1 MKALYRRY
9 RPKTLDDVVGQEQVT
24 GPLKNAIK
32 SNKLA
37 HAYLFVGPRGT
48 GKTSVAR
55 ILAHE
60 INGFK
65 YELEDDYLDIIEIDA
80 ASNTGVDNIRDLRE
94 KAIIAPVE
102 GKYKIYIIDEVHM
115 LTRSAFNALL
125 KTLEEPPAHVIFIM
139 ATTDAHKVPV
149 TITSRSQTLTFS
161 LADPSTMFDHLKK
174 IAKSEKINID
184 DEALKII
191 VRRGGGS
198 YRDSL
203 SLLDQVSTLSSDKI
217 TVEMLN
223 RAFDLPPDE
232 IIDGILNAYA
242 AGDTAKIRENL
253 IALDNSSVKPDIIA
267 DNLISHILERPDN
280 VFLNLLD
287 KLTEVSRASYP
298 NVRLLLALTAPQA
311 VSSANFA
318 MPTITSTTT
327 PVAASAPKPAPSP
340 TKPAKSTDT
349 PKTPEPKPELA
360 PAETSAE
367 PTFEPSVEQPS
378 EPKPAETLKAPTS
391 ADFDSNNFQ
400 AQILQNLEAKEEL
413 GILQYVRKSKIEVTN
428 ERVIVYAG
436 GKLAKRL
443 IDKKRSLIAELM
455 PTGYELDI
463 REETKQSDAEL
474 ASIAELMG
482 GGEEV
487 TINE

>member
-1 MKALYRRY
+1 
-9 RPKTLDDVVGQEQVT
+9 
-24 GPLKNAIK
+24 
-32 SNKLA
+32 
-37 HAYLFVGPRGT
+37 
-48 GKTSVAR
+48 
-55 ILAHE
+55 
-60 INGFK
+60 
-65 YELEDDYLDIIEIDA
+65 
-80 ASNTGVDNIRDLRE
+80 
-94 KAIIAPVE
+94 
-102 GKYKIYIIDEVHM
+102 
-115 LTRSAFNALL
+115 
-125 KTLEEPPAHVIFIM
+125 
-139 ATTDAHKVPV
+139 
-149 TITSRSQTLTFS
+149 
-161 LADPSTMFDHLKK
+161 MFDHLKK

-223 RAFDLPPDE
+223 HAFGLPPDE

-242 AGDTAKIRENL
+242 AGDAAKIRENL

-349 PKTPEPKPELA
+349 PKTPEPTKPELA

-367 PTFEPSVEQPS
+367 PTSEPSVEQPS
-378 EPKPAETLKAPTS
+378 EPKPAETLKTPTFT
-391 ADFDSNNFQ
+391 DFDSNNFQ

-428 ERVIVYAG
+428 ERIIVYAG